1 MNLRSCFLRNVS
13 ILLPCSK
20 KQVCVCACCVR
31 TSMSPRMCVPVQF
44 HSVALLLWGH
54 FLSIH
59 LPPHVTVVF
68 NVLPTKRFTPQL
80 LSGVYEEQK
89 ILWRQRD
96 IPGKPNQAQH
106 KYLNVF
112 EPGLIPT
119 QVSGLCASVSR
130 QVDLRRMRGS
140 GSWRRQTHSLVR
152 KILLDTFKTLSLM
165 LLIVAAKKTTCDMR
179 VTFDVAFDCLFDI
192 QWSLE
197 FPYLLTLLPSWMRF
211 QQSSNQINK
220 MLRGLTELSSS
231 HNLLAFDL

>member
-1 MNLRSCFLRNVS
+1 MHESVS
-13 ILLPCSK
+13 VRACVYLPGG
-20 KQVCVCACCVR
+20 VHWVV
-31 TSMSPRMCVPVQF
+31 
-44 HSVALLLWGH
+44 LLLQAH
-54 FLSIH
+54 FHAIN

-106 KYLNVF
+106 KYLKVF

-130 QVDLRRMRGS
+130 QVDLRRMRGR

-165 LLIVAAKKTTCDMR
+165 LLMIVAATKTTCDMR
-179 VTFDVAFDCLFDI
+179 VTFDSV
-192 QWSLE
+192 W
-197 FPYLLTLLPSWMRF
+197 Y
-211 QQSSNQINK
+211 K
-220 MLRGLTELSSS
+220 
-231 HNLLAFDL
+231 